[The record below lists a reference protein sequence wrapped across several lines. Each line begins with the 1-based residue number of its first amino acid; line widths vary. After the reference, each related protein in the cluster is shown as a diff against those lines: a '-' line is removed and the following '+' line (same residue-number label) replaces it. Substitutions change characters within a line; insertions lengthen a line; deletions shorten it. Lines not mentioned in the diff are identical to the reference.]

1 MWLMSNRITAVQ
13 VCDAR
18 DDAQGTEAGNRKNRC
33 LFVLICVQKI
43 H

>member
-18 DDAQGTEAGNRKNRC
+18 DDAQGTEAGNK
-33 LFVLICVQKI
+33 KI
-43 H
+43 SVYLC